1 MSSNRH
7 SARFEALAEQ
17 LRPVLRAALRGLCR
31 PGTGVDPDDVQQE
44 ALLRL
49 WRAVEAEREI
59 HQPASYLWR
68 AVSSAVCDARRRVA
82 ARREEPLESGAEQE
96 APREWTAPGA
106 TPERIAAQREVLHAT
121 DEFLQGLDDQ
131 HGRAVK
137 LHLQGFST
145 QEIADL
151 LGFSEPKA
159 RNIVYRAMGAL
170 RQELEQRGLQP

>member
-1 MSSNRH
+1 M
-7 SARFEALAEQ
+7 
-17 LRPVLRAALRGLCR
+17 RGLCR
-31 PGTGVDPDDVQQE
+31 PGTGVDPNDVQQE

-82 ARREEPLESGAEQE
+82 ARREEPLDSGADQD
-96 APREWTAPGA
+96 APREWKAPGP
-106 TPERIAAQREVLHAT
+106 TPERTAAQHEVFRAT
-121 DEFLQGLDDQ
+121 DEFLQGLNDQ
-131 HGRAVK
+131 HRRAVK

-151 LGFSEPKA
+151 LGFTEPKA
-159 RNIVYRAMGAL
+159 RNIVYRTMGAL